1 MAARIRY
8 PTLIKYKVVKANGV
22 KLRKNNA
29 KIIVQYDLAGNFIQA
44 FFGSEDAE
52 KWLLD
57 YGCTS
62 NSNAKA
68 HIKQCCINKEK
79 SAYGYKWQYLP
90 NPQ

>member
-1 MAARIRY
+1 M
-8 PTLIKYKVVKANGV
+8 VKANGV

-29 KIIVQYDLAGNFIQA
+29 KIIAQYDLAGNFIQA

-68 HIKQCCINKEK
+68 HIK
-79 SAYGYKWQYLP
+79 
-90 NPQ
+90 